1 MNGPYSPV
9 KALREAVALAG
20 TNAFAEFHLL
30 LEQYV
35 QVGSDEHSLRDGA
48 LAMAMESKRRAIPPE
63 RVLHALRLAN
73 CSVASA
79 PMDTSGTLADR
90 RYHHALNLFL
100 LCYYVT

>member
-9 KALREAVALAG
+9 KAMREAVGLAG

-35 QVGSDEHSLRDGA
+35 NGASDEPSLRDGA
-48 LAMAMESKRRAIPPE
+48 LAVAMESKRRAIPPE
-63 RVLHALRLAN
+63 RAIHALRLAN
-73 CSVASA
+73 CTVTSA
-79 PMDTSGTLADR
+79 PMDTSGTVADR

-100 LCYYVT
+100 LCYFVA